1 MAPRPP
7 VSRENSYSSYHSPSQ
22 SNRSS
27 INYSDSRPASTSYHS
42 YSNEEAYPDMRPK
55 STTLPAR
62 DFTPSSHH
70 THHPT
75 SNEPDPFEIFKRF
88 FGTQDFRQASMR

>member
-7 VSRENSYSSYHSPSQ
+7 VSREGSYNSYQSSSQ

-27 INYSDSRPASTSYHS
+27 INYSESRPASTSYHS
-42 YSNEEAYPDMRPK
+42 YCKEEAYPDMRPK

-62 DFTPSSHH
+62 DFTPSSR
-70 THHPT
+70 HPRHAA

-88 FGTQDFRQASMR
+88 FGTQDFRQAFMR

>member
-7 VSRENSYSSYHSPSQ
+7 VSRENSYNSYHSPPQ

-27 INYSDSRPASTSYHS
+27 INYSESRPASTSYHS

-70 THHPT
+70 AHHAA